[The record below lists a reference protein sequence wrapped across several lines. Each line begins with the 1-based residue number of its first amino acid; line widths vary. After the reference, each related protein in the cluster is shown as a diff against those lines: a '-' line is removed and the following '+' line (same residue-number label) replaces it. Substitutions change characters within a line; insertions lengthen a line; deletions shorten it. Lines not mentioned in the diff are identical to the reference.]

1 MDIIGYQFSKDV
13 QQFKKIY
20 TKLFNSLKKMICN
33 IHENIYTFLN
43 HIINAILTD
52 LTGEEVSFSQA
63 TPRMQSCAN

>member
-1 MDIIGYQFSKDV
+1 MKY
-13 QQFKKIY
+13 
-20 TKLFNSLKKMICN
+20 N
-33 IHENIYTFLN
+33 IHENIYTFIN